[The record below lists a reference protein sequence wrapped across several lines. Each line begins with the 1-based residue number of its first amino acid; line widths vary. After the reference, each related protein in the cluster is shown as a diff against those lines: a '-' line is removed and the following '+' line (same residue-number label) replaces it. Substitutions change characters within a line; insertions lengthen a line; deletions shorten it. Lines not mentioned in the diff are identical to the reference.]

1 MRYADFMLE
10 AQRLAARLAGGAA
23 GPELALGEELEQ
35 LRFFTVPEVCAG
47 RD

>member
-23 GPELALGEELEQ
+23 GPELVLGEELEQ